1 MYIEECQIQ
10 MLSSKNGKISVKT
23 SSNDVKSKTEECK
36 IITGA
41 VKFNR

>member
-10 MLSSKNGKISVKT
+10 TLSAKNGKISVKT
-23 SSNDVKSKTEECK
+23 SPTDVKSKTEECK
-36 IITGA
+36 IINGA